1 MTEAPDDMGTDAG
14 GKVTATM
21 SELEQAILA
30 LESVAIGFSGGVDSS
45 LVVAVSV
52 GVLDRENVLA
62 VTSRSETL
70 PAHELAAA
78 CDLAAEL
85 GVRHEVIQTRELD
98 CDDFRANPPD
108 RCYHCKSELWNRAGD
123 LARRTGL
130 RHLAD
135 GTNADDAGDTR
146 PGTRAGDEAGVRHP
160 LADAGA
166 GKDMVRR
173 LARKMGLPNWDKPAQ
188 ACLSSRFPYGTEITR
203 EGLRRVEEAERD
215 LRELG
220 LEGFRVR
227 DHGDLARI
235 EVGEDSI
242 ASLAGNSR
250 RRRITER
257 FRELGYVYV
266 ALDLQ
271 GFRSGSMN
279 EVL

>member
-1 MTEAPDDMGTDAG
+1 MKAPDDREMGMEPKKAA
-14 GKVTATM
+14 TAM
-21 SELEQAILA
+21 DELEQAIHTLG
-30 LESVAIGFSGGVDSS
+30 SVAIGFSGGVDSS
-45 LVVAVSV
+45 LVVAVSARIL
-52 GVLDRENVLA
+52 GRENVLA

-70 PAHELAAA
+70 PSHELAAA
-78 CDLAAEL
+78 CDLAVGL
-85 GVRHEVIQTRELD
+85 GVRHEIIHTRELD

-108 RCYHCKSELWNRAGD
+108 RCYHCKAELWSRAGE

-160 LADAGA
+160 LAEAGA

-173 LARKMGLPNWDKPAQ
+173 LAREMGLPNWDKPAQ
-188 ACLSSRFPYGTEITR
+188 ACLSSRFPYGMEITR
-203 EGLRRVEEAERD
+203 EGLRRVEEAERF

-220 LEGFRVR
+220 LEEFRVR

-235 EVGEDSI
+235 EVREDSI
-242 ASLAGNSR
+242 AALAAKG